1 MDFTFDLATNQ
12 LLPTNSV
19 EEIALKWRSREPVRI
34 HFHRDG
40 TDELLPS
47 GFGLALYIARAGT
60 LLATCDEFTA
70 PGAATGN
77 YTGTIILNTTPL
89 TTAFETAT
97 VLSIAASIECHWWA
111 SGEASSPAIS
121 DNVVLSQIIRPSVAP
136 EPASVEVL
144 DGGEEWLEAR
154 APLWK
159 PAITALTGGTATCL
173 DGLTTDGKADLLVV
187 LRISSVLQEW
197 ALTAGTNAEDAD
209 NDIVRPDDYNA
220 STNAQVWKRLR

>member
-1 MDFTFDLATNQ
+1 MDFTFDLATNT
-12 LLPTNSV
+12 LTPTNDV

-40 TDELLPS
+40 TDELLPT
-47 GFGLALYIARAGT
+47 GYGLALYIARNGT
-60 LLATCDEFTA
+60 LLATCDSFTT

-77 YTGTIILNTTPL
+77 YTGTIILHTAAL
-89 TTAFETAT
+89 TTAFTTAT
-97 VLSIAASIECHWWA
+97 VLSIAASVEVHWWA

-121 DNVVLSQIIRPSVAP
+121 DNVVLSQIARPAVEP

-159 PAITALTGGTATCL
+159 PAITGLTGGGATKL
-173 DGLTTDGKADLLVV
+173 DGLVTDGKADLFVV
-187 LRISSVLQEW
+187 LRISSEIQDW
-197 ALTAGTNAEDAD
+197 ILTAGTTAEDAD
-209 NDIVRPDDYNA
+209 NGIVRPDDYA
-220 STNAQVWKRLR
+220 ATTNEQVWKRLR

>member
-12 LLPTNSV
+12 LQPTNGV

-40 TDELLPS
+40 TDELLPT
-47 GFGLALYIARAGT
+47 GYGLVLYIARAGT
-60 LLATCDEFTA
+60 LLAACDSFAA

-77 YTGTIILNTTPL
+77 YSGTIILHTDAL

-97 VLSIAASIECHWWA
+97 VLSIAASVEVHWWA
-111 SGEASSPAIS
+111 TGEASSPAIS
-121 DNVVLSQIIRPSVAP
+121 DNVVLSQIARPAVEP

-159 PAITALTGGTATCL
+159 PAITALTGGTVTCL
-173 DGLTTDGKADLLVV
+173 DGLTTDGKANLYVII
-187 LRISSVLQEW
+187 RISSVLQDW
-197 ALTAGTNAEDAD
+197 ILTAGTNAEDAD
-209 NDIVRPDDYNA
+209 NDIVRPDDYA
-220 STNAQVWKRLR
+220 TTTNEQVWKRLR